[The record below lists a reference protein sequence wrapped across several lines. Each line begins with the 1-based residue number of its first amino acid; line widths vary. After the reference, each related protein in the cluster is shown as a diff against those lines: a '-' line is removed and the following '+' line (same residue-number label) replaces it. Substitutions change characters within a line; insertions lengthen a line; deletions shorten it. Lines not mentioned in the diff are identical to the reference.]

1 MSTIKYVMLSL
12 DEPIDVWVYFKKK
25 AVEPYIFFWR
35 NRRIKIDKIN
45 LVHTT
50 KDGQNPIYHF
60 SVSSAGNFYR
70 LAFDIIGLKW
80 FLEAVEE
87 E

>member
-1 MSTIKYVMLSL
+1 MLEL
-12 DEPIDVWVYFKKK
+12 TEAINVWVYFKSGQIQP
-25 AVEPYIFFWR
+25 VIFFWK
-35 NRRIKIDKIN
+35 NRQIKIDQIN

-50 KDGQNPIYHF
+50 KNGNSPALHF
-60 SVSSAGNFYR
+60 SVSAGGNFYR
-70 LAFDIIGLKW
+70 LAFDTGDLKW